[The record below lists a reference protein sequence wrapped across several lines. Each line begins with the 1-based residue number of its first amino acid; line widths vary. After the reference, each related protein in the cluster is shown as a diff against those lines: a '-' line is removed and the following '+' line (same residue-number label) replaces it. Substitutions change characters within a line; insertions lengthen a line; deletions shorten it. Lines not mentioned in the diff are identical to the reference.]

1 MTLTKSALLTIAIA
15 GCVAAAHDA
24 RAAVVNYTLVANAPA
39 HCQAFTPGPAN
50 TVRNRVV
57 GSENVG
63 AAMNVACTFEMVR
76 SSTSSNV
83 SSVTL
88 WFSNNLGGSVNVSCT
103 LLTGYQGMSGATVLN
118 KSVAVSVGVQNY
130 MSFTASD
137 TSNPADT
144 DLGNTIVGVNCT
156 LPQGAVI
163 NDTYISWTD
172 ENGVGS

>member
-1 MTLTKSALLTIAIA
+1 MTFTKPALLTLAIA
-15 GCVAAAHDA
+15 GCLATAHDA
-24 RAAVVNYTLVANAPA
+24 QAAVASYTLVANAPA
-39 HCQAFTPGPAN
+39 HCQAFTPGPSN

-63 AAMNVACTFEMVR
+63 TAMNIACTFEMVR

-83 SSVTL
+83 NGVTL
-88 WFSNNLGGSVNVSCT
+88 WFSNNLGGTINVSCT
-103 LLTGYQGMSGATVLN
+103 LLTGYQGMSGAVVLN
-118 KSVAVSVGVQNY
+118 KTVPVTVGVQNY
-130 MSFTASD
+130 MFFSATD
-137 TSNPADT
+137 TSNPADS

-163 NDTYISWTD
+163 NDTYINWTD